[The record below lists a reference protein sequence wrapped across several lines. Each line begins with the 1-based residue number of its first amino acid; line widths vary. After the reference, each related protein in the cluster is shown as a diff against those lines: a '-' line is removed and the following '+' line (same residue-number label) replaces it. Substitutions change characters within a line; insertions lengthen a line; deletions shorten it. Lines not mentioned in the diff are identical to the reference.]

1 MDRPPFIVWF
11 EHSSVAAAAISGVL
25 AARGRRIDLFGVS
38 VLALVTAFGGGTVRD
53 LCLGDTPVFWIRN
66 SDHVLT
72 ALAFAFLTFFS
83 VRFWQLP
90 LPPWLLELA
99 DAIGLSLFAII
110 GLVLIGGDAHINTAF
125 FGIDQFTS
133 NRTAGE
139 HVGLHQH
146 LALRSAN
153 RAHDRALGVVP
164 WREVDARLDA
174 ARSSRMGRNFDLPLP
189 GNRWCMRLL
198 GIGWPA
204 SQYPCASQGSSLA
217 KKRHAP
223 APVSQLA
230 LQDTGSVSL

>member
-110 GLVLIGGDAHINTAF
+110 GAEKALVQFQATPLAAVALGTVTSVSGGILRDVILNEIPLVFRREIRLYAVAAMVGATLFVILEKYVPSISHPLPFLISASTI
-125 FGIDQFTS
+125 
-133 NRTAGE
+133 
-139 HVGLHQH
+139 
-146 LALRSAN
+146 LALR
-153 RAHDRALGVVP
+153 L
-164 WREVDARLDA
+164 A
-174 ARSSRMGRNFDLPLP
+174 AI
-189 GNRWCMRLL
+189 RW
-198 GIGWPA
+198 
-204 SQYPCASQGSSLA
+204 SLA
-217 KKRHAP
+217 LPEFVDRRLP
-223 APVSQLA
+223 
-230 LQDTGSVSL
+230 